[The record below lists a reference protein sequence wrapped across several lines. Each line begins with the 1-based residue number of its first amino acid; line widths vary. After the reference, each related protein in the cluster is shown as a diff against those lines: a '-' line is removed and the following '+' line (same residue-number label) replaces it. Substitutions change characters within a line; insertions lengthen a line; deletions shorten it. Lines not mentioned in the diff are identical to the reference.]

1 MEVSLMIALFV
12 ASAVRMAVPLL
23 LGTLGE
29 SLTERAGNL
38 NLGVEG
44 LMMMGAA
51 TGFIA
56 AYHTDN
62 IALAILVGMLG
73 SGFGALLYAILT
85 ITFRTKQDVT
95 GLALTIFGTG
105 FANTLGKSLANQ
117 NTPPAIREFAQATP
131 LHLPL
136 EPVASLPVLGPVL
149 AFIDTAFLQHNWFVY
164 LTFAAAIVGWI
175 YLFRT
180 REGLHLR
187 MVGENPAAADASGI
201 RVIAAKYVH
210 VVIGGILCGLGGVY
224 ISVVN
229 VGTYLENIVA
239 GRGWIVVALVFSSL
253 GSLEGDRWLA
263 LVRRPR
269 VRRISIQHIEGLS
282 SIPVFS
288 QYAIEHVSLPDDDH
302 RPGHHL
308 LPEKSLP
315 GPCSP
320 GRALFP
326 RGPLSQDLA
335 CCRPGMQP
343 RLPD

>member
-239 GRGWIVVALVFSSL
+239 GRGWIVVALVIFIRWDPL
-253 GSLEGDRWLA
+253 KAIAGSLLFGA
-263 LVRRPR
+263 LEIVGFR
-269 VRRISIQHIEGLS
+269 IQHIEGLS

-288 QYAIEHVSLPDDDH
+288 QYAIDMYPYLMTIIVLVITYS
-302 RPGHHL
+302 R
-308 LPEKSLP
+308 KKAYQ
-315 GPCSP
+315 GPA
-320 GRALFP
+320 ALGVPYF
-326 RGPLSQDLA
+326 RED
-335 CCRPGMQP
+335 R
-343 RLPD
+343 

>member
-1 MEVSLMIALFV
+1 MELSMLIALFL

-136 EPVASLPVLGPVL
+136 EPVTSLPVLGPVL
-149 AFIDTAFLQHNWFVY
+149 AFVDTAFLQHNWFVY
-164 LTFAAAIVGWI
+164 LTFALAVLGWI

-239 GRGWIVVALVFSSL
+239 GRGWIVVALVIFIRWDPL
-253 GSLEGDRWLA
+253 KAIAGSLLFGA
-263 LVRRPR
+263 LEIVGFR
-269 VRRISIQHIEGLS
+269 IQHIEGLS

-288 QYAIEHVSLPDDDH
+288 QYAIDMYPYLMTIIVLVITYS
-302 RPGHHL
+302 R
-308 LPEKSLP
+308 KKAYQ
-315 GPCSP
+315 GPA
-320 GRALFP
+320 ALGVPYF
-326 RGPLSQDLA
+326 RED
-335 CCRPGMQP
+335 R
-343 RLPD
+343 

>member
-1 MEVSLMIALFV
+1 MDISLMIALFV

-62 IALAILVGMLG
+62 IALAILAGMLG
-73 SGFGALLYAILT
+73 SGFGALLYAVLT
-85 ITFRTKQDVT
+85 ITFQTKQDVT

-136 EPVASLPVLGPVL
+136 EPMISLPVLGPVL

-201 RVIAAKYVH
+201 RVIATKYVH

-224 ISVVN
+224 ISVIN

-239 GRGWIVVALVFSSL
+239 GRGWIVVALVIFIRWDPL
-253 GSLEGDRWLA
+253 KAIAGSLLFGA
-263 LVRRPR
+263 LEIVGFR
-269 VRRISIQHIEGLS
+269 IQHIEGLS
-282 SIPVFS
+282 SIPIFS
-288 QYAIEHVSLPDDDH
+288 QYAIDMYPYLMTIIVLVITYA
-302 RPGHHL
+302 R
-308 LPEKSLP
+308 KKAYQ
-315 GPCSP
+315 GPA
-320 GRALFP
+320 ALGIPYF
-326 RGPLSQDLA
+326 RED
-335 CCRPGMQP
+335 R
-343 RLPD
+343 